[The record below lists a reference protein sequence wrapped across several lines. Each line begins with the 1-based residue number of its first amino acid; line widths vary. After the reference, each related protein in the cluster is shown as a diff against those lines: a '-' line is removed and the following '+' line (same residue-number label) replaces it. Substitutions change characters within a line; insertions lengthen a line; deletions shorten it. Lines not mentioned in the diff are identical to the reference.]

1 MELEI
6 RRTQHYPAALCEIRA
21 GGDGESPKLAGLGAP
36 YGVWSEDLGGGFGKF
51 RERFEAGAFRESVAA
66 DDIRALYNHESGQV
80 LGRVSAGTL
89 WLNETERGIEYEIDL
104 PDTSFARD
112 LAVSVGR
119 KDVTGNS
126 FGFTVPDPD
135 TDQRWEER
143 DGTVWRTITRAKMR
157 ELGPQPFPAY
167 PQTDVESRSLRS
179 VLEQARKAL
188 GPHGVSAETALRLLE
203 LDEEDAALYLAE
215 WTRMHHDIRCPV
227 AQGG

>member
-1 MELEI
+1 MEMEI
-6 RRTQHYPAALCEIRA
+6 RRTQHYPGTLCEIRA
-21 GGDGESPKLAGLGAP
+21 NGDGESPRLAGLGAP

-51 RERFEAGAFRESVAA
+51 RERFDPGAFRESVAA

-89 WLNETERGIEYEIDL
+89 RLNETDRGIEYEIDL

-112 LAVSVGR
+112 LAVSIER
-119 KDVTGNS
+119 RDVTGNS
-126 FGFTVPDPD
+126 FGFSVPDSD

-143 DGTVWRTITRAKMR
+143 DGTVWRTITRARMR

-167 PQTDVESRSLRS
+167 PQTDVENRSLQ
-179 VLEQARKAL
+179 LLMEAARRAL
-188 GPHGVSAETALRLLE
+188 GPQGTSAELALRLLE

-215 WTRMHHDIRCPV
+215 EI
-227 AQGG
+227 

>member
-6 RRTQHYPAALCEIRA
+6 RRTQDYPGALCEIRA
-21 GGDGESPKLAGLGAP
+21 NGEGDSPRLAGLGAP

-51 RERFEAGAFRESVAA
+51 RERFEVGAFRSSVAA

-89 WLNETERGIEYEIDL
+89 RLNESDRGIEYEIDL
-104 PDTSFARD
+104 PDTSFAHD
-112 LAVSVGR
+112 LAVSVER

-135 TDQRWEER
+135 TDQHWEER
-143 DGTVWRTITRAKMR
+143 DGTIWRTITRAKML

-167 PQTDVESRSLRS
+167 PQTEVENRSLQ
-179 VLEQARKAL
+179 LLMEAARRAL
-188 GPHGVSAETALRLLE
+188 GPNGMSTDMALRLLE
-203 LDEEDAALYLAE
+203 LDEEDAALTL
-215 WTRMHHDIRCPV
+215 
-227 AQGG
+227 GGL

>member
-6 RRTQHYPAALCEIRA
+6 RRLEHYPGALCEIRA
-21 GGDGESPKLAGLGAP
+21 NEEGDSPKLVGLGAP

-51 RERFEAGAFRESVAA
+51 RERFEAGAFRSSVAA

-89 WLNETERGIEYEIDL
+89 RLNETERGIEYEIDL

-112 LAVSVGR
+112 LAVSVER

-135 TDQRWEER
+135 TDQHWEER
-143 DGTVWRTITRAKMR
+143 DGTIWRTITRAKML

-167 PQTDVESRSLRS
+167 PQTEVENRSLQ
-179 VLEQARKAL
+179 LLMEAARRAL
-188 GPHGVSAETALRLLE
+188 GPNGMSADMALRLLE
-203 LDEEDAALYLAE
+203 LDDEDAALVLGKGE
-215 WTRMHHDIRCPV
+215 SRS
-227 AQGG
+227 

>member
-1 MELEI
+1 MEMEI
-6 RRTQHYPAALCEIRA
+6 RRLEHYPGALCEIRA
-21 GGDGESPKLAGLGAP
+21 NEEGDSPKLVGLGAP

-89 WLNETERGIEYEIDL
+89 RLNETERGIEYEIDL

-112 LAVSVGR
+112 LAVSVER

-135 TDQRWEER
+135 TDQHWEER
-143 DGTVWRTITRAKMR
+143 DGTIWRTITRAKML

-167 PQTDVESRSLRS
+167 PQTEVENRSLQ
-179 VLEQARKAL
+179 LLMEAARRAL
-188 GPHGVSAETALRLLE
+188 GPNGMSADMALRLLE
-203 LDEEDAALYLAE
+203 LDDEDAALVLGKGE
-215 WTRMHHDIRCPV
+215 SRS
-227 AQGG
+227 